1 MMPIR
6 SSRALERRAT
16 LTRFRARRRAE
27 GAVLFVTATTLALLA
42 SLGLYALTTTRGE
55 VSASGYMS
63 RVSLTEG
70 IEQWAE
76 NAAMSD
82 LTNEGPSLI
91 SIAQNNTAY
100 GTSATAS
107 GCQAL
112 ANVPSSA
119 PPQTKACQQK
129 FMAAYLTSVTG
140 TTPPILWSP
149 TGRTMAASPDFFTE
163 MTNVDQGTSPCVGY
177 GTTNAVARL
186 VTVTTYGILRM
197 NGNAAALT
205 GTQIVHQGRGHLTLC
220 VTTSGGNT
228 TS

>member
-1 MMPIR
+1 MMPNR
-6 SSRALERRAT
+6 SSRAHEREAT

-42 SLGLYALTTTRGE
+42 SLGLYALANTRGE

-70 IEQWAE
+70 LEQWAE

-82 LTNEGPSLI
+82 VTIEGPSLI
-91 SIAQNNTAY
+91 SIAQNNSAY
-100 GTSATAS
+100 GASTTS

-119 PPQTKACQQK
+119 PPQTKACEQK
-129 FMAAYLTSVTG
+129 FMNAYLTSVTG

-163 MTNVDQGTSPCVGY
+163 MTNVDEGLSACVGY
-177 GTTNAVARL
+177 GTTNAVPRM

-197 NGNAAALT
+197 NGNASALT
-205 GTQIVHQGRGHLTLC
+205 GTQIVHQGRGHLTFC